1 MKANRS
7 VCRNF
12 VVIIQPQRWSCR
24 KHVSIINRN
33 GSHAEST
40 LSLFDL
46 NVGFTTNML
55 PISNRNVSPTA
66 STLPIIN
73 RNGSFT
79 TNILSISNHNGSST
93 ASMFADIRP
102 QGLRALH
109 PVFGKCVKQL
119 STLHRG
125 LGIGSG
131 QTLAPFALSERK
143 AKYPNKDQNTPA
155 QENDRIFRVYRKN
168 GQRNPNN
175 HRPRGAIFF
184 FVQLF
189 ISPKTVLPSSCDT

>member
-1 MKANRS
+1 MRANRS
-7 VCRNF
+7 VCRSF

-46 NVGFTTNML
+46 NVG
-55 PISNRNVSPTA
+55 
-66 STLPIIN
+66 
-73 RNGSFT
+73 FT

-155 QENDRIFRVYRKN
+155 QEN
-168 GQRNPNN
+168 
-175 HRPRGAIFF
+175 RPHFSG
-184 FVQLF
+184 V
-189 ISPKTVLPSSCDT
+189 PKKRPTEPE